1 MRKRVAMI
9 VGCLVAAMSWLSS
22 AQASDQHDFDCSAPA
37 KWLSGNSPDPCGGVY
52 TVGPG
57 QEFTVRQ
64 DIATDSAGDI
74 ALARYEAYT
83 EGDEQLIGRKS
94 LQGRQTGVLWRN
106 GSGQPFNLVIKVII
120 NTIVRSGTLRGAFLI
135 R

>member
-1 MRKRVAMI
+1 MRNYVAI
-9 VGCLVAAMSWLSS
+9 IIGCLVASMSISPAM
-22 AQASDQHDFDCSAPA
+22 AAEEHDYNCSAPP
-37 KWLSGNSPDPCGGVY
+37 KWLSGNSPDPCGGTY

-57 QEFTVRQ
+57 EELVVRQ

-74 ALARYEAYT
+74 ALARYEAYI

-94 LQGRQTGVLWRN
+94 LQGRQTGTLWRN
-106 GSGQPFNLVIKVII
+106 GGRRPIKLVIKVII

-135 R
+135 Q